1 MGPGEPVSSLW
12 WSGACLSGLASG
24 RRRTDLARRVVPSF
38 KAASTHTKRGWASR
52 AEPHPT
58 TQHLAA
64 PTRLNVD
71 HHYPGDRIA
80 RGLRPRRWLWRRARM
95 GARESLLSSGRA
107 SHDERVARSGAPVVW
122 WLATWSRPRGAG
134 WRITSVEGQVRI
146 PGDDP
151 TNRVLADWSGFAH
164 HVSFLL
170 HRASAALRAIL
181 RRCSAVSFFARAL
194 PPISPPWRP
203 SS

>member
-38 KAASTHTKRGWASR
+38 KAASTRTKRGWASR

-95 GARESLLSSGRA
+95 GARRA
-107 SHDERVARSGAPVVW
+107 SNERAMSRYLAAAAQVTTNEWLVLVLQWSGGW
-122 WLATWSRPRGAG
+122 RRGAG
-134 WRITSVEGQVRI
+134 RGELDG
-146 PGDDP
+146 G
-151 TNRVLADWSGFAH
+151 
-164 HVSFLL
+164 
-170 HRASAALRAIL
+170 
-181 RRCSAVSFFARAL
+181 
-194 PPISPPWRP
+194 SPQ
-203 SS
+203 